1 MNRRP
6 LTAGRHNSRQR
17 LPKPQTVSETPQS
30 EQTPM
35 RRDLI
40 AAPRHP
46 HITSTA
52 TIHLG
57 DAPSS
62 GSDTCRDTRIIP
74 HRRGFSA
81 NANPLNAKTRERS
94 RLGGTAGF
102 SDRFNEELAEAAGPI
117 HIPITADPDLFQ
129 QAVALGRDLLWRHTW
144 SERFAPADQSRLP
157 AGQAKEVRPV
167 EGMPNDFAYDPESQ
181 TLTVGT
187 GAFAPV
193 SQEAWNFEVSG
204 LRVLRSWLGYRM
216 KTRKG
221 KKSSPLD
228 DIRPTRWTQTS
239 ELLLLLSIIEHTIEA
254 TPKAAA
260 LLDQIVQGPLI
271 PAKDG
276 DLHRWM
282 RQIGH
287 DGRLFKSASD
297 PVEVHSMAQRLS
309 SEERVR
315 VDEMARAGVDVDEM
329 ARRLDRH
336 RSTVHRELK
345 RCGGRCG
352 YDAEAAQAAAD
363 LRARRPKTPKL
374 AGDPVLAAA
383 VGGLL
388 ADRMS
393 PHAIS
398 AQLRSEGHGICAE
411 TVYAA
416 CYDHSGARGLPEGSW
431 KLLPRRC
438 RKRRP
443 RGRHARKPSPL
454 GDFKAIS
461 QRPASVEDRR
471 QPGHWEGDLIIG
483 KANRSAVA
491 TLVERTSRQ
500 TLTVALP
507 HGYDAHNTAA
517 AVTAALARQPR
528 HLVKTL
534 TWDQGREMARWP
546 DIEATLGIEV
556 YFCDPHSPWQRPT
569 NEQTNGLL
577 RRWLPKS
584 TDLNVG
590 AVRLA
595 IIEDHLNTMPRKL
608 HDWNSAHSVYAA
620 LCRNH
625 R

>member
-1 MNRRP
+1 MIIGVDPHKPTRTATAVDAATNTAVASVRVAASAAGYRRLLGWAEQFP
-6 LTAGRHNSRQR
+6 ERRWAVENARGLGCHLAQWLVAHGETVLDASTVATARVRELSRGGRRKNDVIDASAAASVAALQGDAAAVAADDDTVVFALLEERRASLASQR
-17 LPKPQTVSETPQS
+17 VRSVNQLHALL
-30 EQTPM
+30 
-35 RRDLI
+35 RDLV
-40 AAPRHP
+40 AGGAP
-46 HITSTA
+46 TA
-52 TIHLG
+52 LK
-57 DAPSS
+57 A
-62 GSDTCRDTRIIP
+62 
-74 HRRGFSA
+74 
-81 NANPLNAKTRERS
+81 
-94 RLGGTAGF
+94 GG
-102 SDRFNEELAEAAGPI
+102 
-117 HIPITADPDLFQ
+117 
-129 QAVALGRDLLWRHTW
+129 
-144 SERFAPADQSRLP
+144 
-157 AGQAKEVRPV
+157 
-167 EGMPNDFAYDPESQ
+167 
-181 TLTVGT
+181 
-187 GAFAPV
+187 
-193 SQEAWNFEVSG
+193 
-204 LRVLRSWLGYRM
+204 
-216 KTRKG
+216 
-221 KKSSPLD
+221 
-228 DIRPTRWTQTS
+228 
-239 ELLLLLSIIEHTIEA
+239 
-254 TPKAAA
+254 AAA
-260 LLDQIVQGPLI
+260 LLRSIRPTTGVERARKQLAWDLVREIRGLDTALKSITQRMIDALKARPSWLLDIDGVGPILAARLI
-271 PAKDG
+271 GRCGRASRFPSADAFASYAGTAPVEVRGG

>member
-1 MNRRP
+1 MP
-6 LTAGRHNSRQR
+6 KARHAMKR
-17 LPKPQTVSETPQS
+17 LL
-30 EQTPM
+30 
-35 RRDLI
+35 RRDDRLCGV
-40 AAPRHP
+40 
-46 HITSTA
+46 
-52 TIHLG
+52 HLG
-57 DAPSS
+57 GCGKGIAPGQSPN
-62 GSDTCRDTRIIP
+62 RDHIIP
-74 HRRGFSA
+74 
-81 NANPLNAKTRERS
+81 RS
-94 RLGGTAGF
+94 
-102 SDRFNEELAEAAGPI
+102 
-117 HIPITADPDLFQ
+117 LFKK
-129 QAVALGRDLLWRHTW
+129 VALGRENEFEQDWNCQPMHEACNTSKAFQMDSW
-144 SERFAPADQSRLP
+144 PRFGCRCHFLQ
-157 AGQAKEVRPV
+157 VV
-167 EGMPNDFAYDPESQ
+167 EGDLYVC
-181 TLTVGT
+181 TTGKVG
-187 GAFAPV
+187 
-193 SQEAWNFEVSG
+193 
-204 LRVLRSWLGYRM
+204 
-216 KTRKG
+216 
-221 KKSSPLD
+221 
-228 DIRPTRWTQTS
+228 
-239 ELLLLLSIIEHTIEA
+239 
-254 TPKAAA
+254 
-260 LLDQIVQGPLI
+260 QGR
-271 PAKDG
+271 G

-329 ARRLDRH
+329 ARRLGRH

-584 TDLNVG
+584 THLNVG

>member
-1 MNRRP
+1 MDGHP
-6 LTAGRHNSRQR
+6 ACWGRGIDFLSHSG
-17 LPKPQTVSETPQS
+17 TEY
-30 EQTPM
+30 
-35 RRDLI
+35 
-40 AAPRHP
+40 AAP
-46 HITSTA
+46 T
-52 TIHLG
+52 
-57 DAPSS
+57 
-62 GSDTCRDTRIIP
+62 
-74 HRRGFSA
+74 
-81 NANPLNAKTRERS
+81 
-94 RLGGTAGF
+94 
-102 SDRFNEELAEAAGPI
+102 
-117 HIPITADPDLFQ
+117 
-129 QAVALGRDLLWRHTW
+129 AVAEPLYEVLACAAEWLH
-144 SERFAPADQSRLP
+144 ERLP
-157 AGQAKEVRPV
+157 ASERCKALVDSV
-167 EGMPNDFAYDPESQ
+167 A
-181 TLTVGT
+181 
-187 GAFAPV
+187 A
-193 SQEAWNFEVSG
+193 
-204 LRVLRSWLGYRM
+204 LRSPERTEERTAWIAGLGT
-216 KTRKG
+216 TRDRIVARWKELADLG
-221 KKSSPLD
+221 RSLGSPGAVEAAFGRHRSNEIVLD
-228 DIRPTRWTQTS
+228 GS
-239 ELLLLLSIIEHTIEA
+239 CG
-254 TPKAAA
+254 AA
-260 LLDQIVQGPLI
+260 LLFGSASPTITLKDATTL
-271 PAKDG
+271 AK
-276 DLHRWM
+276 LLLEAYEPS
-282 RQIGH
+282 QIGH

-329 ARRLDRH
+329 ARRLGRH

>member
-1 MNRRP
+1 MAA
-6 LTAGRHNSRQR
+6 AGLGDDLLLANQVLDTTRLGQLDARVTVAVDSR
-17 LPKPQTVSETPQS
+17 ET
-30 EQTPM
+30 
-35 RRDLI
+35 I
-40 AAPRHP
+40 AAARAGGVEEVL
-46 HITSTA
+46 IDVNVG
-52 TIHLG
+52 I
-57 DAPSS
+57 
-62 GSDTCRDTRIIP
+62 
-74 HRRGFSA
+74 RRCGCL
-81 NANPLNAKTRERS
+81 PDK
-94 RLGGTAGF
+94 AG
-102 SDRFNEELAEAAGPI
+102 ELAELA
-117 HIPITADPDLFQ
+117 
-129 QAVALGRDLLWRHTW
+129 R
-144 SERFAPADQSRLP
+144 S
-157 AGQAKEVRPV
+157 
-167 EGMPNDFAYDPESQ
+167 
-181 TLTVGT
+181 
-187 GAFAPV
+187 
-193 SQEAWNFEVSG
+193 SG
-204 LRVLRSWLGYRM
+204 LAVRGVMGYE
-216 KTRKG
+216 G
-221 KKSSPLD
+221 
-228 DIRPTRWTQTS
+228 
-239 ELLLLLSIIEHTIEA
+239 H
-254 TPKAAA
+254 AA
-260 LLDQIVQGPLI
+260 LVEDPTHRKNLVEK
-271 PAKDG
+271 AMEG

>member
-1 MNRRP
+1 MKIFD
-6 LTAGRHNSRQR
+6 L
-17 LPKPQTVSETPQS
+17 ETPALLIDADALDQNLS
-30 EQTPM
+30 TMAQALPGSRTRPHVKAHKCTALA
-35 RRDLI
+35 RRQKEFGHHAFTCATVREVEGMAAAGLGDDLLLANQVLDTTRLGQLDARVTVAVDSRETI
-40 AAPRHP
+40 AAARAGGVEEVL
-46 HITSTA
+46 IDVNVG
-52 TIHLG
+52 I
-57 DAPSS
+57 
-62 GSDTCRDTRIIP
+62 
-74 HRRGFSA
+74 RRCGCS
-81 NANPLNAKTRERS
+81 PDK
-94 RLGGTAGF
+94 AG
-102 SDRFNEELAEAAGPI
+102 ELAELA
-117 HIPITADPDLFQ
+117 
-129 QAVALGRDLLWRHTW
+129 R
-144 SERFAPADQSRLP
+144 S
-157 AGQAKEVRPV
+157 
-167 EGMPNDFAYDPESQ
+167 
-181 TLTVGT
+181 
-187 GAFAPV
+187 
-193 SQEAWNFEVSG
+193 SG
-204 LRVLRSWLGYRM
+204 LAVRGVMGYE
-216 KTRKG
+216 G
-221 KKSSPLD
+221 
-228 DIRPTRWTQTS
+228 
-239 ELLLLLSIIEHTIEA
+239 H
-254 TPKAAA
+254 AA
-260 LLDQIVQGPLI
+260 LVEDPTHRKNLVEK
-271 PAKDG
+271 AMEG

-315 VDEMARAGVDVDEM
+315 VDEMARAGVDVDEV
-329 ARRLDRH
+329 ARRLGRH

-345 RCGGRCG
+345 RGGGRCG

-431 KLLPRRC
+431 RLLPRRC

-577 RRWLPKS
+577 RR
-584 TDLNVG
+584 
-590 AVRLA
+590 
-595 IIEDHLNTMPRKL
+595 
-608 HDWNSAHSVYAA
+608 
-620 LCRNH
+620 
-625 R
+625 